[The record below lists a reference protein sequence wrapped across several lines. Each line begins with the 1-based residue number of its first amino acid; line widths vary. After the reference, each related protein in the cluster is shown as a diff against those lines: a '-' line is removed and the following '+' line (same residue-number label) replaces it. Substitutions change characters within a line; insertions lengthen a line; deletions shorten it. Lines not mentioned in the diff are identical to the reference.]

1 LKNKLENSK
10 MVAIGRGP
18 PAGRILAMAG
28 NNPAASRPSHGWS
41 QPSHTPAHPG
51 HARNS
56 IRRTK
61 RGARGDSNPRPHC
74 LEAVELP
81 LSYLSFCNLCLWYM
95 LFILFMMPRQNN
107 KKKWWGNKG
116 SNPSRWGREA
126 LSYHCAKIS
135 LVSCSSIFPYLD
147 PERSF
152 GSIRLCHITDLR
164 WRTHK
169 KSHFSF

>member
-107 KKKWWGNKG
+107 KKNDGATRVQTLAAGDVKHCLTIVLRYHWCLALAFFRIWIR
-116 SNPSRWGREA
+116 SGR
-126 LSYHCAKIS
+126 LDQSGCATS
-135 LVSCSSIFPYLD
+135 LI
-147 PERSF
+147 
-152 GSIRLCHITDLR
+152 
-164 WRTHK
+164 
-169 KSHFSF
+169 